1 MKIRFYGAARTVT
14 GSQHLIEVNGKKLLL
29 ECGIFQGRR
38 KDFYS
43 RNCCFT
49 FDPHEIDAVILS
61 HAHIDHSGNL
71 PNLVKQGYSN
81 PIYATPPTAELAG
94 IMLRDSGHIYEENA
108 DFYNR
113 RKRKHGEPAIEP
125 LYTIEDAE
133 KVPALFIRR
142 GYNEPFEPVKG
153 VTARF
158 VDAGHILGSAAVV
171 LDIEEK
177 GKKTRLWFSGDIG
190 REKLPL
196 LRDPVMPNDVDY
208 LIMECTY
215 GDKAHR
221 DPDLAYIEFRD
232 VVKRTIERGGKVIVP
247 AFAVGRTQELVYD
260 LNRMISAGELPRIP
274 VFVDSPLAINATEIF
289 MKYPDYFDDETHE
302 FVRTGQH
309 PALTFPGLQYTR
321 SVAESKGI
329 NERNDPMVIISA
341 SGMAE
346 AGRILHHLIHNIGD
360 ARNTICIVSWQ
371 APHTL
376 GRRLAERQPRVRI
389 FGEEVDVRAEI
400 ATIGGL
406 SAHGGQRMLLDYA
419 HAANGNGLKQIYLV
433 HGEEKPAQILMDK
446 MREEGISNVHFP
458 ERGESVE
465 V

>member
-14 GSQHLIEVNGKKLLL
+14 GSQHLIEVNGKLLLL

-43 RNCCFT
+43 RNCCFA
-49 FDPHEIDAVILS
+49 FDPKELDAVILS

-108 DFYNR
+108 EYINK
-113 RKRKHGEPAIEP
+113 RKRKHGEAMVEP

-133 KVPALFIRR
+133 KVPGLFVTA
-142 GYNEPFEPVKG
+142 GYDETFEPMSG

-158 VDAGHILGSAAVV
+158 MDAGHLLGSAAVV
-171 LDIEEK
+171 LDIEENGRK
-177 GKKTRLWFSGDIG
+177 NRLWFSGDIG
-190 REKLPL
+190 RLKLPL
-196 LRDPVMPNDVDY
+196 LRDPVMPDDVDI
-208 LIMECTY
+208 LLMECTY
-215 GDKAHR
+215 GDKSHR
-221 DPDLAYIEFRD
+221 DPELAYNEFRD
-232 VVKRTIERGGKVIVP
+232 VVKRTIARGGKVIVP

-260 LNRMISAGELPRIP
+260 LNRMISAGELPRMP

-289 MKYPDYFDDETHE
+289 MKYPDYYDDETHA
-302 FVRTGQH
+302 FMRTGRH
-309 PALTFPGLQYTR
+309 PALTFPGLKYTR
-321 SVAESKGI
+321 AVAESKAI
-329 NERNDPMVIISA
+329 NRRDEPMVIISA

-346 AGRILHHLIHNIGD
+346 AGRILHHLIHNIED
-360 ARNTICIVSWQ
+360 PRSTICIVSWQ

-376 GRRLAERQPRVRI
+376 GRRLAERRKKVRI

-406 SAHGGQRMLLDYA
+406 SAHSGQAMLLDYA
-419 HAANGNGLKQIYLV
+419 ESANANGLKQIFLV
-433 HGEEKPAQILMDK
+433 HGDEKPAGILIEK
-446 MREEGISNVHFP
+446 MRERGIKNVRFP
-458 ERGESVE
+458 EYGDMVE
-465 V
+465 I